1 MLIIDFGWELIFFLD
16 RYIFQRTKMLHSWWK
31 ILSYKT
37 SSTMKCIMLIILIIM
52 AEHGFGQSDKKLS
65 QETNFYS
72 NHFIR
77 NKTYN
82 KKIRLAKS
90 RTLYY
95 ASKIMIL
102 RLILSVDIP
111 SNKQAKV
118 WNWSRT
124 QNHLA
129 P

>member
-1 MLIIDFGWELIFFLD
+1 
-16 RYIFQRTKMLHSWWK
+16 
-31 ILSYKT
+31 
-37 SSTMKCIMLIILIIM
+37 M

-95 ASKIMIL
+95 RIYSSERPGRSFNFWFSKGGDIL
-102 RLILSVDIP
+102 HIEEISDHDTP
-111 SNKQAKV
+111 
-118 WNWSRT
+118 
-124 QNHLA
+124 
-129 P
+129 